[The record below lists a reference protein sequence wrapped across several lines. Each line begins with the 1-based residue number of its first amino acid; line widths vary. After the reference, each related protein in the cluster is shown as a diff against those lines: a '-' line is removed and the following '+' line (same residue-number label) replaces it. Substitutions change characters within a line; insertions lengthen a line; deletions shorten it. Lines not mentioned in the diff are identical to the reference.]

1 MSRFGTLP
9 RRLVHVVI
17 VLFGITLVTF
27 FLLRLIPGDPALAI
41 LGSSYTH
48 TRAVAIDNFLG
59 LNKPI
64 WTQYGQYM
72 DRLFH
77 GNLGFS
83 FFYDQSAT
91 AVIGQHVAPTVFL
104 VIYSAVLA
112 ALISLPIGFI
122 SGTAPRRRG
131 RPDGPRLLHAQ
142 LRDASLLARHHL
154 DPDLQRASHIFPI
167 SGFGRGFAGHMYYL
181 FLPALTIALGFSTVL
196 VRSLRAATIATLQA
210 EFVDTARMKGIRW
223 SRVLWKHVFRNSVLA
238 VVAVYGVNLAYL
250 IGGTVL
256 VENVFS
262 LPGLGSLLVS
272 SVTDRD
278 YPVVQGVT
286 LLFAVL
292 IVPDQSLHGYRPG
305 GTRSPRRPGD
315 RHMSAMWAAS
325 PSELL
330 MQVATK
336 AAGRQRSV
344 ARRRLP
350 LIIGLAMLVIAILAA
365 VFAPLLVSQSPTAID
380 VLHPLS
386 APFTA
391 GHWLGT
397 DQYGRDL
404 LARILYGGAHRPGD
418 RVRRDHRHARGRHDD
433 RPGGRLSGRQGR

>member
-1 MSRFGTLP
+1 VSRFGTLP

-83 FFYDQSAT
+83 FFYNESAT
-91 AVIGQHVAPTVFL
+91 VVIRQHVAPTVFL

-112 ALISLPIGFI
+112 ALISLPIGFF
-122 SGTAPRRRG
+122 SGVHRG
-131 RPDGPRLLHAQ
+131 GILDQAGRVFFTLSFAMPAFWLGIIFIIVFSVRLHA
-142 LRDASLLARHHL
+142 
-154 DPDLQRASHIFPI
+154 FPI
-167 SGFGRGFAGHMYYL
+167 SGFGSGFGGHLYYL

-196 VRSLRAATIATLQA
+196 VRSLRAATIGTLQA
-210 EFVDTARMKGIRW
+210 EFIDTARMKGIRW
-223 SRVLWKHVFRNSVLA
+223 SQVLWRHVFRNSVLA

-262 LPGLGSLLVS
+262 LPGLGALLVG
-272 SVTDRD
+272 SVADRD

-292 IVPDQSLHGYRPG
+292 IVLINLLTDIVQAALDPRVGQEI
-305 GTRSPRRPGD
+305 GT
-315 RHMSAMWAAS
+315 
-325 PSELL
+325 
-330 MQVATK
+330 
-336 AAGRQRSV
+336 
-344 ARRRLP
+344 
-350 LIIGLAMLVIAILAA
+350 
-365 VFAPLLVSQSPTAID
+365 
-380 VLHPLS
+380 
-386 APFTA
+386 
-391 GHWLGT
+391 
-397 DQYGRDL
+397 
-404 LARILYGGAHRPGD
+404 
-418 RVRRDHRHARGRHDD
+418 
-433 RPGGRLSGRQGR
+433 